1 MANGSV
7 TGDFRSAER
16 VLEDSTSEGET
27 TCQKKQGSDGDY
39 GGPVAVNIGINAGIK
54 TGIEKDQH
62 KEECDEYS
70 NGVT

>member
-1 MANGSV
+1 LKTLQAKEK
-7 TGDFRSAER
+7 RR
-16 VLEDSTSEGET
+16 VR
-27 TCQKKQGSDGDY
+27 KKQGSDGDY
-39 GGPVAVNIGINAGIK
+39 GGPGAVNIGINAGIK